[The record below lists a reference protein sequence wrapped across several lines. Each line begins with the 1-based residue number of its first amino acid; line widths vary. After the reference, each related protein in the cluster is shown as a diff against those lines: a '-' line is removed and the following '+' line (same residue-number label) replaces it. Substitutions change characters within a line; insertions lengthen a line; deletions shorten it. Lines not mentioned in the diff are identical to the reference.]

1 MAKKKE
7 DNKFTIQFNPSDPQ
21 HAQTIDILNRQ
32 GRRKAQFLV
41 NAVMHY
47 LHCSK
52 TPDIPQPPP
61 IDTNAIEMI
70 VRRIMAEES
79 SKPIVD
85 GQINPIPAQKY
96 VNSELIDFNDGIDLL
111 GEDSIAAIK
120 NTMAGFRR

>member
-1 MAKKKE
+1 
-7 DNKFTIQFNPSDPQ
+7 
-21 HAQTIDILNRQ
+21 
-32 GRRKAQFLV
+32 
-41 NAVMHY
+41 MHY

-85 GQINPIPAQKY
+85 GQISPIPAQKY

-120 NTMAGFRR
+120 NTIEEKMQIPERKVALLRQAFAAKAKR